1 MNYWKKERYKRT
13 ILQNLTFS
21 NLFLL
26 IQIIMFIIMTL
37 KGGSTN
43 PGILVYY
50 GARANAF
57 IILFHEYWRFIT
69 PIFLHIGLEHFA
81 MNSLFLYFF
90 GNQLESIVGHGRFLV
105 IYLLSGIMGNLA
117 SFAFNAQHISAGA
130 STSLFGLFGL
140 MLYLS
145 TRHRYIYAF
154 RELGMQYM
162 ALLVMN
168 LITSLFSSTID
179 LSGHIGGLV
188 GGYVISSVVSF
199 RGDRVTKMYE
209 RVLFAI
215 IYILV
220 AIVLFKIGIEIGKE
234 ML

>member
-1 MNYWKKERYKRT
+1 
-13 ILQNLTFS
+13 
-21 NLFLL
+21 
-26 IQIIMFIIMTL
+26 
-37 KGGSTN
+37 
-43 PGILVYY
+43 
-50 GARANAF
+50 
-57 IILFHEYWRFIT
+57 
-69 PIFLHIGLEHFA
+69 
-81 MNSLFLYFF
+81 
-90 GNQLESIVGHGRFLV
+90 
-105 IYLLSGIMGNLA
+105 
-117 SFAFNAQHISAGA
+117 
-130 STSLFGLFGL
+130 

-179 LSGHIGGLV
+179 LWGHIGGLV

-215 IYILV
+215 IYILI
-220 AIVLFKIGIEIGKE
+220 AIVLFKIGMEIGKE

>member
-57 IILFHEYWRFIT
+57 IILLHEYWRFIT

-81 MNSLFLYFF
+81 MNSLFLWK
-90 GNQLESIVGHGRFLV
+90 SIRKYRWSWKIFSH
-105 IYLLSGIMGNLA
+105 LLIKW
-117 SFAFNAQHISAGA
+117 
-130 STSLFGLFGL
+130 
-140 MLYLS
+140 Y
-145 TRHRYIYAF
+145 Y
-154 RELGMQYM
+154 
-162 ALLVMN
+162 
-168 LITSLFSSTID
+168 
-179 LSGHIGGLV
+179 
-188 GGYVISSVVSF
+188 
-199 RGDRVTKMYE
+199 
-209 RVLFAI
+209 
-215 IYILV
+215 
-220 AIVLFKIGIEIGKE
+220 GKSCQFCF
-234 ML
+234 